1 MFQNH
6 LQRIPHRIKKV
17 SCRYLK
23 YFSKKIGTKGFLV
36 CALYIRLAELPAS
49 PGKTFLHLAQFW
61 VEGVFP
67 GINYKFYRN
76 LYLFSRESVCID
88 RFFSESIIDR
98 DMNPFELG
106 GELLGIGFKA
116 S

>member
-36 CALYIRLAELPAS
+36 CTLYIRYVKRPRV
-49 PGKTFLHLAQFW
+49 W
-61 VEGVFP
+61 
-67 GINYKFYRN
+67 
-76 LYLFSRESVCID
+76 
-88 RFFSESIIDR
+88 SESPR
-98 DMNPFELG
+98 
-106 GELLGIGFKA
+106 A
-116 S
+116 